1 MPTAANGQP
10 ALAFYS
16 WDKEKQAHVPF
27 AVNVLTF
34 EGEKIKEV
42 DAFIVRSS
50 MDPDP
55 DVQARTP
62 EQPADYEKL
71 AKAYGRFGLPATLN

>member
-1 MPTAANGQP
+1 
-10 ALAFYS
+10 
-16 WDKEKQAHVPF
+16 
-27 AVNVLTF
+27 VLTF
-34 EGEKIKEV
+34 EGEKIREV

-50 MDPDP
+50 QDPDP

-71 AKAYGRFGLPATLN
+71 AAAYSRFGLPATLD